1 MPEPFRKEHRFVP
14 ILIVWHDSGDVG
26 RKLDQ
31 RSRVTAILMAGKR
44 RKRGSVEPRMMIA
57 MATKRWK
64 RTDVQELEFATER
77 RTSAALE
84 NYNDD
89 SDGVSEAQSERLR
102 KLE

>member
-1 MPEPFRKEHRFVP
+1 MPELRCREHNFVP

-31 RSRVTAILMAGKR
+31 RSRVTAIFMAGKR
-44 RKRGSVEPRMMIA
+44 RKRGSVEPRMIA

-89 SDGVSEAQSERLR
+89 SDGVSEAQSERKR
-102 KLE
+102 KLA